1 MYTAQELVERI
12 KEQAKM
18 QDELIKDVLAAC
30 DLNVNSLSQM
40 TDKKGLSSFSLAKI
54 ADYLNCSTDYLLG
67 RTAAPETTAPFLPQK
82 EQQLLAAYKAHPE
95 LQFAVDKLLGINDE
109 DTETVKIVARSED
122 DAPMTT
128 EKVPK
133 SKVKA
138 ALEDKSIQSDEY
150 L

>member
-1 MYTAQELVERI
+1 MASKIPFLFEILEQRNITSAQ
-12 KEQAKM
+12 
-18 QDELIKDVLAAC
+18 LAVAIGVSSG
-30 DLNVNSLSQM
+30 NVADWKSGRSAP
-40 TDKKGLSSFSLAKI
+40 KPEAIGKI

-138 ALEDKSIQSDEY
+138 ALEDKSIQSDED

>member
-95 LQFAVDKLLGINDE
+95 LQFAV
-109 DTETVKIVARSED
+109 RSEEH
-122 DAPMTT
+122 TS
-128 EKVPK
+128 E
-133 SKVKA
+133 
-138 ALEDKSIQSDEY
+138 LQSQR
-150 L
+150 

>member
-12 KEQAKM
+12 KEQARI
-18 QDELIKDVLAAC
+18 QDELIKDILAAC

-67 RTAAPETTAPFLPQK
+67 RTAAPKTAAPSLTEK

-95 LQFAVDKLLGINDE
+95 LQPSIDKLLDIEDE
-109 DTETVKIVARSED
+109 EIYRVAHSKSNHPGEIRKLTKEEKERFDKADPVTSDNED
-122 DAPMTT
+122 
-128 EKVPK
+128 
-133 SKVKA
+133 
-138 ALEDKSIQSDEY
+138 L
-150 L
+150 

>member
-1 MYTAQELVERI
+1 MYNAQELVERI

-67 RTAAPETTAPFLPQK
+67 RTAAPSTDNTSMSSEEK
-82 EQQLLAAYKAHPE
+82 EVLALMSTLNDEGIKQLLKQARYIASDDEYK
-95 LQFAVDKLLGINDE
+95 KG
-109 DTETVKIVARSED
+109 T
-122 DAPMTT
+122 
-128 EKVPK
+128 
-133 SKVKA
+133 
-138 ALEDKSIQSDEY
+138 QSDIAKEA
-150 L
+150 